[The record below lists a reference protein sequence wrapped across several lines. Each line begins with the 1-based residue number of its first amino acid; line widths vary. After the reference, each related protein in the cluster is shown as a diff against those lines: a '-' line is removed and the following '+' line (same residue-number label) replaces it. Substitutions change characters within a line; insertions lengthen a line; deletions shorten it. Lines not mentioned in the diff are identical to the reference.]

1 MKILHAAS
9 PPGASRRSGNWP
21 FSDLKAGARSEKT
34 EDQKLK
40 TASPQLLTFARPD
53 VPLASE
59 LSALALAAK
68 ASHGYGPERLSAW
81 RAELTV
87 SAEYLQ
93 THTVRVAYW
102 GQQLAAWG
110 AVSDWGRR
118 CRLDHLWVAPAHQ
131 RQGIGRALLSHLAA
145 TAQSARWTE
154 LAILSDPLAVGFY
167 QRCGAL
173 PAGEELQS
181 DGRRLPLLILPL

>member
-1 MKILHAAS
+1 
-9 PPGASRRSGNWP
+9 
-21 FSDLKAGARSEKT
+21 LKAATGSRKT

-40 TASPQLLTFARPD
+40 TASSQQITFARADPSLAPD
-53 VPLASE
+53 LSSLAF
-59 LSALALAAK
+59 AAK

-81 RAELTV
+81 RTELTV

-102 GQQLAAWG
+102 NQQLAAWG

-118 CRLDHLWVAPAHQ
+118 CRLDHLWVDPAHQ
-131 RQGIGRALLSHLAA
+131 RHGIGRALLSHLAA
-145 TAQSARWTE
+145 TARSARWTE

-167 QRCGAL
+167 QRCGAQ
-173 PAGEELQS
+173 PAGEELQP